1 MSNRMYYKNIRR
13 TITGSL
19 GRFIAIMAIIALGVG
34 FFVGVK
40 ITKASMVE
48 TGNKYVTEHNMYDFR
63 FASTLGYTEDEE
75 ADIAAVPGVTAA
87 EGSMTQDFFSLDRDG
102 NTAVYRA
109 HSVTERIN
117 KLSLVKGR
125 LPEAGNECVG
135 DKEYFRESDIGREIV
150 LTDENSK
157 DTRDEFEYRKFK
169 LVGLVDSVYY
179 MNSSERGTSSLGD
192 GRIYAFLFMPRN
204 AFTSEYYTEMY
215 VTWEKQG
222 YLYSDEYNRNI
233 KDAKPSLVAAAEQCG
248 KDRYDEIL
256 SEAREKIADAQ
267 KELDDGYAEL
277 QDGKEKLASEKKKT
291 YKQLAD
297 AKRKLDQSSAD
308 IKKSEEELP
317 GQRAFLESQ
326 KPLLEAQLNQAN
338 LALQQAEEELA
349 LDPDNP
355 EKQAAVAAA
364 QATVSHI
371 KGEIAKIDAGIAQI
385 DATMAAI
392 PAYKAEIEKGYKK
405 YRSGKAKADREFA
418 RAEAEIRDAEKELEN
433 GEKELNKARRDLED
447 IEEPELYTQLR
458 RDNLGYDSFDSNS
471 DIVDSIARVFPLF
484 FFLIAALVC
493 STTMARMIE
502 EERTQIGAFRA
513 IGFTQGRIMWKY
525 IIYSGLAA
533 VMGCVIGFLLGSKC
547 FPYAI
552 WKAYGMIYDFAPLEF
567 YFSVELAIA
576 SLIVS
581 LLCSVGTTWLAC
593 RAQLKSMPAE
603 ILRPKAP
610 KAGKRI
616 FLERIK
622 PLWCRLRFLHKVTA
636 RNIFRFKKRIAM
648 MVLGIAGC
656 TALCF
661 AGFGILDSIAG
672 LADYQY
678 EEIEKYD
685 MTAQF
690 SENLDDEELGAFMDE
705 YGQEVSVVAPLQQIA
720 INTKSSEKV
729 RSCSMMITDRPEVLQ
744 KVMNFAE
751 GSTDGPKL
759 DYPGKGKAL
768 INNKLADL
776 MDVEVGNNL
785 LIEYDDTKK
794 IELEVVGIYRNYVNN
809 YVYVDVATYEELMN
823 KIYKPVMAFI
833 KIKDADKMDVEEL
846 HAVAEN
852 INSYENMLGMQLNR
866 DTRVMIDNMMV
877 SLNYIVWLVI
887 TCAAVLAFIVLFNLG
902 NINITERVREIATI
916 EVLGFYP
923 REIGSYVF
931 RENIVL
937 VVFGI
942 IIGLPM
948 GHFLHKFIMTQIIVD
963 AISFNE
969 TVKIQSY
976 IYATLM
982 VVLFTVITDLILRKK
997 LRKINMAEALKSI
1010 E

>member
-1 MSNRMYYKNIRR
+1 MSNRVYCKNIRR

-34 FFVGVK
+34 FFVGIK
-40 ITKASMVE
+40 ITKTAMVE
-48 TGNKYVTEHNMYDFR
+48 TADKYVAEHNMYDFR
-63 FASTLGYTEDEE
+63 FSSTLGFTADDEE
-75 ADIAAVPGVTAA
+75 KLSSVSGAAAA
-87 EGSMTQDFFSLDRDG
+87 EGSMTHDFFSLDRKG
-102 NTAVYRA
+102 NSAIYRA
-109 HSVTERIN
+109 HSITKEIN
-117 KLSLVKGR
+117 TLRLVSGR
-125 LPEAGNECVG
+125 LPETGNECVG
-135 DKEYFRESDIGREIV
+135 DKEYFREADIGREIV
-150 LTDENSK
+150 LTDENDK
-157 DTRDEFEYRKFK
+157 DTRDEFEYRKFR

-179 MNSSERGTSSLGD
+179 INSSERGTSSLGD
-192 GRIYAFLFMPRN
+192 GRIDAFLFMPRN

-215 VTWEKQG
+215 VTGKKQG
-222 YLYSDEYNRNI
+222 YLYSEEYNRNV

-256 SEAREKIADAQ
+256 SDAREKIEDAQ

-277 QDGKEKLASEKKKT
+277 QDGKEKLESEKKKT
-291 YKQLAD
+291 YRKLAD
-297 AKRKLDQSSAD
+297 ARRKLDKSSARL
-308 IKKSEEELP
+308 KKAEEDLPDKRDELV
-317 GQRAFLESQ
+317 AQ
-326 KPLLEAQLNQAN
+326 KQLLEGQLNQAN
-338 LALQQAEEELA
+338 LALQQAEEWLA
-349 LDPDNP
+349 LEPDNP
-355 EKQAAVAAA
+355 EAQGAVVQAQNAVS
-364 QATVSHI
+364 QLEE
-371 KGEIAKIDAGIAQI
+371 GIAKTDAGIAQI
-385 DATMAAI
+385 DATLTAI
-392 PAYKAEIEKGYKK
+392 PANKAKIEKGYKE
-405 YRSGKAKADREFA
+405 YRTGKAKADREFA
-418 RAEAEIRDAEKELEN
+418 RAEEEIRDAEKKLKD
-433 GEKELNKARRDLED
+433 GEKELNKARRDLKD

-458 RDNLGYDSFDSNS
+458 EDNLGYDSFDSNS
-471 DIVDSIARVFPLF
+471 NIVNSISKVFPLF

-513 IGFTQGRIMWKY
+513 IGYTRASIMWKY

-533 VMGCVIGFLLGSKC
+533 VIGCVAGFLLGSKF

-552 WKAYGMIYDFAPLEF
+552 WMAYNMIFDFAPLEF

-593 RAQLKSMPAE
+593 RSQLKSMPAE

-616 FLERIK
+616 FLERIR
-622 PLWCRLRFLHKVTA
+622 PIWSRLRFLHKVTA

-661 AGFGILDSIAG
+661 AGFGIFDSIAG

-678 EEIEKYD
+678 KEIEKYD

-690 SENLDDEELGAFMDE
+690 SEELDDEELGAFLDE
-705 YGQEVSVVAPLQQIA
+705 YGQDVSVVAPLQQIA
-720 INTKSSEKV
+720 ISAKSSEKV
-729 RSCSMMITDRPEVLQ
+729 RSCSLMVTDKPEVLQ

-759 DYPGKGKAL
+759 DYPEKGKAL
-768 INNKLADL
+768 INNKLAEL
-776 MDVEVGNNL
+776 MDVEVGDSL
-785 LIEYDDTKK
+785 LIEYDDTRS
-794 IELEVVGIYRNYVNN
+794 IELEVGGIYRNYVNN

-823 KIYKPVMAFI
+823 KIYKPVMAYI
-833 KIKDADKMDVEEL
+833 KIKDADKMEIEEL
-846 HAVAEN
+846 HAVAEK
-852 INSYENMLGMQLNR
+852 INSYENMLGMQLNL
-866 DTRVMIDNMMV
+866 DIRVIIDNMMV
-877 SLNYIVWLVI
+877 SLNYIVWLVVA
-887 TCAAVLAFIVLFNLG
+887 CAALLAFIVLFNLG

-942 IIGLPM
+942 IIGLPA
-948 GHFLHKFIMTQIIVD
+948 GHFLHKFIMTQIIVE

-969 TVKIQSY
+969 TVKVHSY

-982 VVLFTVITDLILRKK
+982 VILFTVITDLILRRK
-997 LRKINMAEALKSI
+997 LRKINMAESLKSI